1 MLQICFISSWYFIL
15 LEEATVDILEYI
27 EEQFV
32 SLYDELIGSV
42 CTKGKAVYS
51 DIYALCDDRLVNTLM
66 DQYGSQLSAGIIQVS
81 MSPMIMNA
89 DFWFSNGQPSPTLEE
104 YSKAV
109 HTEMTAIRRLIQIGA
124 MEELDIENPN
134 TLKSKLYE
142 CYTQPS
148 SCIFVE
154 DGCTSCI
161 INIPFDMVSTQSPYI
176 QQAKILYIAYV
187 GLQLQEYINLHS
199 EQAASSS
206 LGAFIDKASLFQ
218 GRFMHLT
225 GVEKFEDPGA
235 KPCVDKYLAANVT
248 DEYFDFER

>member
-1 MLQICFISSWYFIL
+1 M
-15 LEEATVDILEYI
+15 DMLEYI

-42 CTKGKAVYS
+42 CTKGKGVYS
-51 DIYALCDDRLVNTLM
+51 YIYTRCDDQLVNTLI
-66 DQYGSQLSAGIIQVS
+66 DQYESQLSAGIIQVS
-81 MSPMIMNA
+81 MSPMIMDA
-89 DFWFSNGQPSPTLEE
+89 DFWFSNDQPSPTLEE

-109 HTEMTAIRRLIQIGA
+109 HIERRVIDSLIQIGA
-124 MEELDIENPN
+124 MEESDIENPVIF
-134 TLKSKLYE
+134 KAKLYT

-148 SCIFVE
+148 ACILVKE
-154 DGCTSCI
+154 NGYTTCV
-161 INIPFDMVSTQSPYI
+161 INIPFNMVSTQSPYI

-206 LGAFIDKASLFQ
+206 LGSFIDKASLFQ

-235 KPCVDKYLAANVT
+235 KPCVDKYLAADVA
-248 DEYFDFER
+248 DSYFDFAR